1 MPYVLAFSV
10 VLNGA
15 LVYGFLRFVSTRD
28 KAHRAEVE
36 ESRTEVRV
44 IQADLSALVRSH
56 AEQLERLDKA
66 HRQEVATL
74 CQRIQAPQV
83 AVGEHMGQFAPP
95 DPPSL
100 DLDDDLGMI
109 EERERRLD
117 AFAQQLEDR
126 AEELAAE
133 R

>member
-44 IQADLSALVRSH
+44 IQADLSALARSH

-74 CQRIQAPQV
+74 CQRIQAPQI

-95 DPPSL
+95 DPPNL
-100 DLDDDLGMI
+100 DLEDDLALLS
-109 EERERRLD
+109 ERKRQMQE
-117 AFAQQLEDR
+117 F